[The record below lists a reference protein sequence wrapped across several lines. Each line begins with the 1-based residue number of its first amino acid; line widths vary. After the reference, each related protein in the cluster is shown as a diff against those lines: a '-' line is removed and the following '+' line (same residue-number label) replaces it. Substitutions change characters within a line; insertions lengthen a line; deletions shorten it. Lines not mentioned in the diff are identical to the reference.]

1 MTKRRTSKGKAPAP
15 RARSAGAKAKKATPK
30 SSGRR
35 KASAIRDAILSALFQ
50 NDKLMD
56 EITEERTAETP
67 RSETPKLLRA
77 VDALE
82 PLLAD
87 AVKKNPSFLGRL
99 AYGTAQL
106 VSTLASEDE
115 ASGRRLNELAKGSHV
130 GIVFIDVVGFTAFT
144 SANGDAA
151 AVDLVRKLELL
162 VAATCR
168 RFQGEVV
175 KHLGDG
181 FLLAFGSASR
191 AVRAALALRD
201 AARDER
207 EKDPVF
213 QAVRIVVH
221 AGRPS
226 VVRDDLIGHDV
237 NLTAR
242 LLEYCPPGEV
252 LVTEEARDFAA
263 KRSRTLAFSDR
274 RRVSPRGVPDKV
286 TTYRAQRAEAT
297 SR

>member
-1 MTKRRTSKGKAPAP
+1 MSERPDKKKKTAS
-15 RARSAGAKAKKATPK
+15 RSAPKRSKKQ
-30 SSGRR
+30 SGKRT
-35 KASAIRDAILSALFQ
+35 ASAIRDAISLALFKD
-50 NDKLMD
+50 DKLMD
-56 EITEERTAETP
+56 EITEERTLETP
-67 RSETPKLLRA
+67 ASETPKFVRA
-77 VDALE
+77 VDAIE
-82 PLLAD
+82 PLLAN
-87 AVKKNPSFLGRL
+87 AVKKHPSFLGRL

-115 ASGRRLNELAKGSHV
+115 ASGRRLNEIAKGSHV

-144 SANGDAA
+144 SANGDEA
-151 AVDLVRKLELL
+151 AVALVRELEGL
-162 VAATCR
+162 VATVCR

-181 FLLAFGSASR
+181 FLIAFGSASR
-191 AVRAALALRD
+191 AVRGALALRD

-207 EKDPVF
+207 EKEQSF

-226 VVRDDLIGHDV
+226 VVGDDLIGHDV

-242 LLEYCPPGEV
+242 LLAYCPPGEV
-252 LVTEEARDFAA
+252 LVTEEARDLAA
-263 KRSRTLAFSDR
+263 KRSKSLEFSKR

-286 TTYRAQRAEAT
+286 TTYLAERVEAT
-297 SR
+297 AE

>member
-1 MTKRRTSKGKAPAP
+1 MTKRPQKKKTPSRGAGSSRDKGKE
-15 RARSAGAKAKKATPK
+15 RARKPS
-30 SSGRR
+30 RR
-35 KASAIRDAILSALFQ
+35 GTAAAIRGAIASALFSD
-50 NDKLMD
+50 DKLMD
-56 EITEERTAETP
+56 EITEERTLETP
-67 RSETPKLLRA
+67 RSDTPKLLRA
-77 VDALE
+77 VDAIE

-87 AVKKNPSFLGRL
+87 AVKKRPSFLGRL

-144 SANGDAA
+144 SANGDEA
-151 AVDLVRKLELL
+151 AVGLVRKLEAL
-162 VAATCR
+162 VATTCR
-168 RFQGEVV
+168 KFQGEVV

-201 AARDER
+201 AAREERKRDEA
-207 EKDPVF
+207 F

-242 LLEYCPPGEV
+242 LLEFCPPGEV
-252 LVTEEARDFAA
+252 LVTEEAKDVAA
-263 KRSRTLAFSDR
+263 KRTRTVAFSDR

-286 TTYRAQRAEAT
+286 TTYRAQRVEAT
-297 SR
+297 PT